1 MKFKTLLYSQ
11 FNIKTQ
17 HSNRQFVLTSLMKSL
32 FLQMKAILVGAYE
45 KKDGDNKTLVLTT
58 LGQQVN
64 EKTGGKL
71 VEQLNVYVYMKLIYS
86 HLFFELTELIVHSFH
101 TPVELVH

>member
-1 MKFKTLLYSQ
+1 
-11 FNIKTQ
+11 
-17 HSNRQFVLTSLMKSL
+17 MKSL

-101 TPVELVH
+101 TPVELVHWNAVKQDSSIIYTKIIRSLPLLV